1 MSIIRTSYYY
11 KVRNKAEDYY
21 KVAIS
26 LTAPTGEY
34 DSHAVKLAPTQDMLW
49 YYKNS
54 FISEAEYTRMYKEE
68 LKKNGESELAIAY
81 QARRENYAKICS
93 KTIITSRS
101 DGDYG
106 AHAFFYDSAE
116 GLLTACI
123 LLVCENA
130 ALHVPVVAA
139 FLYNSFKSF
148 FL

>member
-54 FISEAEYTRMYKEE
+54 FISEAEYTRMYKEILDK
-68 LKKNGESELAIAY
+68 LKSDGALSGFVEDFKEHEETFTGFQARIVQHEYDHLEGHVFTDRISPIRKTFTRNKLMAIAKGKVG
-81 QARRENYAKICS
+81 ARYKYRRN
-93 KTIITSRS
+93 
-101 DGDYG
+101 
-106 AHAFFYDSAE
+106 
-116 GLLTACI
+116 
-123 LLVCENA
+123 
-130 ALHVPVVAA
+130 
-139 FLYNSFKSF
+139 
-148 FL
+148 

>member
-54 FISEAEYTRMYKEE
+54 FISEAEYTRMYNNILDKLKADGSLDWFVKDFRKHDKVLLLCYEGKYKFCHRHILAEYLNRHYALDITE
-68 LKKNGESELAIAY
+68 L
-81 QARRENYAKICS
+81 
-93 KTIITSRS
+93 
-101 DGDYG
+101 
-106 AHAFFYDSAE
+106 
-116 GLLTACI
+116 
-123 LLVCENA
+123 
-130 ALHVPVVAA
+130 
-139 FLYNSFKSF
+139 
-148 FL
+148 

>member
-54 FISEAEYTRMYKEE
+54 FISKAEYTRMYKEILDK
-68 LKKNGESELAIAY
+68 LK
-81 QARRENYAKICS
+81 
-93 KTIITSRS
+93 S
-101 DGDYG
+101 DGALSGFVEDFKEHDKVLLLCYEGKYKFCHRHILSEYLNKHYG
-106 AHAFFYDSAE
+106 LNITE
-116 GLLTACI
+116 
-123 LLVCENA
+123 
-130 ALHVPVVAA
+130 P
-139 FLYNSFKSF
+139 
-148 FL
+148 